1 MKLSILIG
9 VLLICGQAVASTY
22 IVCPSGCEFSS
33 IQSAIN
39 AANPGDTI
47 EVRGGTY
54 DERVDANKAITIKEI
69 DTGEGMPH
77 VTQGYKISANGVNII
92 PVTNP
97 AIRGASRGLKD
108 LDLIRIAADADM
120 AGEGGHS
127 KEYWAAKGNELCDQ
141 GKYDDA
147 IKAYDEAIRV
157 DSQFA
162 EAWNN
167 KGVALD
173 ELGRY
178 VEAVHCCSQAIRIN
192 PEIPEAWNNNGVA
205 LDDLKE
211 YDDALECFDKAID
224 INPQYAKAW
233 NNKGFVL
240 QNQGKHEAAL
250 ECFDEAIELDSGYTA
265 PWENKGKS
273 LSALGRSDEAEA
285 ALVQANVS

>member
-9 VLLICGQAVASTY
+9 VLLICGQAVAATY
-22 IVCPSGCEFSS
+22 TVCPSGCEFSS
-33 IQSAIN
+33 IQSAID
-39 AANPGDTI
+39 AANSGDTI
-47 EVRGGTY
+47 EVHSGTY
-54 DERVDANKAITIKEI
+54 NERVDANKAIIIKEI
-69 DTGEGMPH
+69 DTGEGKPH

-97 AIRGASRGLKD
+97 AIRAASKGLKD
-108 LDLIRIAADADM
+108 SDLIRVDEDANM
-120 AGEGGHS
+120 AGKGGHS

-141 GKYDDA
+141 GKYNDA
-147 IKAYDEAIRV
+147 IQAYDEAIRM

-173 ELGRY
+173 ELGQY
-178 VEAVHCCSQAIRIN
+178 VDAVHCCAQAIRIN

-211 YDDALECFDKAID
+211 YDDALECFDKAIKID
-224 INPQYAKAW
+224 PQYAKAW

-240 QNQGKHEAAL
+240 QNMGKHEDAL
-250 ECFDEAIELDSGYTA
+250 ECFDKAIELDSSYAA
-265 PWENKGKS
+265 PKENKGKS
-273 LSALGRSDEAEA
+273 LRS
-285 ALVQANVS
+285 